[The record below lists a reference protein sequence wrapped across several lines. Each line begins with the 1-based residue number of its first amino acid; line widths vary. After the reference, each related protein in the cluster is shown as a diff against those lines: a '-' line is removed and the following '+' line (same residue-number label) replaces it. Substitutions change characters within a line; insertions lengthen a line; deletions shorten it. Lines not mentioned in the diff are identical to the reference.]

1 MDIKQTLK
9 DNKITQEEFAKYLGI
24 DRVNL
29 NINLNHGKQKQSIID
44 SLKIFIMEKRGIK
57 IDITL

>member
-9 DNKITQEEFAKYLGI
+9 DNKITQEEFALYLGLT
-24 DRVNL
+24 RENF
-29 NINLNHGKQKQSIID
+29 NIYLNHGKQKQSIID

>member
-9 DNKITQEEFAKYLGI
+9 DNKITQEEFANYLGI

>member
-9 DNKITQEEFAKYLGI
+9 DNKITQEEFANYLGI

-44 SLKIFIMEKRGIK
+44 SLKIFIMEKRGVK